1 VQGKDLLE
9 LLQIF
14 RQTTTQPFSS
24 FVLETPKHKSTEA
37 TEPPIEESHAQ
48 GEHQNSSKY
57 NQIQSL
63 RLKVKANKSK
73 PIIKM
78 AQEVV
83 AKKWGILKEDK
94 ELDNMTL

>member
-1 VQGKDLLE
+1 
-9 LLQIF
+9 
-14 RQTTTQPFSS
+14 
-24 FVLETPKHKSTEA
+24 
-37 TEPPIEESHAQ
+37 
-48 GEHQNSSKY
+48 
-57 NQIQSL
+57 
-63 RLKVKANKSK
+63 VKANKSK